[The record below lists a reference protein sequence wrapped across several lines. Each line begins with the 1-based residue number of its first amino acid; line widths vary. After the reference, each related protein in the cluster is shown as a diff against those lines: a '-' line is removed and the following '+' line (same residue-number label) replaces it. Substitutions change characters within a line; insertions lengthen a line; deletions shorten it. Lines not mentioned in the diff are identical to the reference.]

1 MAYLEDL
8 TLENSEGTTKSLYSL
23 IQDLADAVNATNDKV
38 VVATPS
44 ATTALTPVDGTSYC
58 YNTTTHAVNAS
69 LPKADTCKG
78 MRLYFKNTA
87 GTTGINVL
95 RYSGDTID
103 GAAGNLALDAV
114 ADEVELISDGVSNW
128 ITKHKAIA

>member
-8 TLENSEGTTKSLYSL
+8 TLENSEGVTKSLYSL
-23 IQDLADAVNATNDKV
+23 IQDLADAVNAISDKV

-44 ATTALTPVDGTSYC
+44 ATLALTPVDGTSYC

-103 GAAGNLALDAV
+103 GAGSNLALDAV
-114 ADEVELISDGVSNW
+114 GDQVELISDGVSNW
-128 ITKHKAIA
+128 ITKHKEIA

>member
-1 MAYLEDL
+1 MAYLDDL
-8 TLENSEGTTKSLYSL
+8 YLINTSGNTKSIYSL
-23 IQDLADAVNATNDKV
+23 LAALKEALDRVNDKV
-38 VVATPS
+38 VIGTPS
-44 ATTALTPVDGTSYC
+44 ATLALTPTDGTSYC

-69 LPKADTCKG
+69 LPEAATCKG

-95 RYSGDTID
+95 RFSGDTID
-103 GAAGNLALDAV
+103 GAGANLALDAV
-114 ADEVELISDGVSNW
+114 GDQVELISDGVSNW

>member
-1 MAYLEDL
+1 MAYYDDL
-8 TLENSEGTTKSLYSL
+8 DLLNTAGNTKSLYSL
-23 IQDLADAVNATNDKV
+23 LAEIKTALDRVNDKV

-69 LPKADTCKG
+69 LPKASTCKG

-87 GTTGINVL
+87 GTTGINVN

-103 GAAGNLALDAV
+103 GAGSNLALDAV
-114 ADEVELISDGVSNW
+114 GDQVELISDGVSNW
-128 ITKHKAIA
+128 ITKHKEIA

>member
-1 MAYLEDL
+1 MGYLEDL
-8 TLENSEGTTKSLYSL
+8 DLVNTSGNTKSLYSL
-23 IQDLADAVNATNDKV
+23 IADLATAVGIVNDKV

-44 ATTALTPVDGTSYC
+44 ATLALTPVDGTSYC
-58 YNTTTHAVNAS
+58 YNTTSFAVNAS
-69 LPKADTCKG
+69 LPKASLCKG

-95 RYSGDTID
+95 RFSGDTID
-103 GAAGNLALDAV
+103 GAASNLALDAV
-114 ADEVELISDGVSNW
+114 NDQTELISDGVSNW

>member
-1 MAYLEDL
+1 MAYYDDL
-8 TLENSEGTTKSLYSL
+8 DLLNTAGNTKSMYSL
-23 IQDLADAVNATNDKV
+23 LAALKEALDRVNDKV
-38 VVATPS
+38 VIGTPTATL
-44 ATTALTPVDGTSYC
+44 ALTPVDGTSYC
-58 YNTTTHAVNAS
+58 YNTTSFAVNAS

-103 GAAGNLALDAV
+103 GAGSNLALDAV
-114 ADEVELISDGVSNW
+114 NDQVELISDGVSNW

>member
-8 TLENSEGTTKSLYSL
+8 DLLNTAGNTKSIYSL
-23 IQDLADAVNATNDKV
+23 IAEMKTALDRVNDKI
-38 VVATPS
+38 VVATPA

-78 MRLYFKNTA
+78 MRVYFKNTA

-103 GAAGNLALDAV
+103 GAGSNLALDAV
-114 ADEVELISDGVSNW
+114 NDQVELISDGVSNW
-128 ITKHKAIA
+128 ITKHKEIA

>member
-1 MAYLEDL
+1 MAYYDDL
-8 TLENSEGTTKSLYSL
+8 DLVNTSTSTKGLYSL
-23 IQDLADAVNATNDKV
+23 LVEVKTALDRVNDKV
-38 VVATPS
+38 VIGAPTATL
-44 ATTALTPVDGTSYC
+44 ALSPVDGTSYC
-58 YNTTTHAVNAS
+58 YNTTSFAVNAS

-87 GTTGINVL
+87 GTTGINVN

-103 GAAGNLALDAV
+103 GAGSNLALDAV
-114 ADEVELISDGVSNW
+114 GDQVELISDGVSNW

>member
-1 MAYLEDL
+1 MAYYDDL
-8 TLENSEGTTKSLYSL
+8 DLLNTATSTKSLYSL
-23 IQDLADAVNATNDKV
+23 LSEIKTALDRVNDKV
-38 VVATPS
+38 VVATPG

-103 GAAGNLALDAV
+103 GAGSNLALDAV
-114 ADEVELISDGVSNW
+114 GDQVELISDGVSNW